1 MVLLLGTYVKE
12 NSHSGPHVDMH
23 EQGFLGFFF
32 PSVICGVRSWRQHLG
47 AYHCEHEWLKCGGC
61 TPWSTM
67 WQGDKTRRENVQKHG
82 CETGTEGK
90 KQAVK

>member
-1 MVLLLGTYVKE
+1 MLKKILIQVHMWTCMNRVFWVF
-12 NSHSGPHVDMH
+12 S
-23 EQGFLGFFF
+23 

-61 TPWSTM
+61 TPWSAM